1 MSERF
6 LLVDDDE
13 TFCRVMQRALARRNI
28 AADCFTNSADALTA
42 MEQNHYERALVDLKI
57 AQESGL
63 ALIKAL
69 KQRNPDLRIV
79 MLTGYS
85 SVSTAVEA
93 IKLGATNYLCKPA
106 SVDEVLLAF
115 EDSEMDTEEL
125 PPIMSP
131 SLDRAEWEH
140 IQQALQANQG
150 NISATARALG
160 MHRRTLQRKLLKRP
174 SQQ

>member
-13 TFCRVMQRALARRNI
+13 TFCRVMQRALTRRNI
-28 AADCFTNSADALTA
+28 TADCFTNTADALNA
-42 MEQNHYERALVDLKI
+42 LEQNHYERALVDLKI

-115 EDSEMDTEEL
+115 EDTAAAAEEL
-125 PPIMSP
+125 PPIISP

-150 NISATARALG
+150 
-160 MHRRTLQRKLLKRP
+160 RKLLKRP

>member
-1 MSERF
+1 MSERL

-28 AADCFTNSADALTA
+28 SADCFTKSADALRALET
-42 MEQNHYERALVDLKI
+42 NRYERALVDLKI

-106 SVDEVLLAF
+106 NLDEVLLAF
-115 EDSEMDTEEL
+115 EDTATDAEEL
-125 PPIMSP
+125 PPIISP